1 MNKGTCKLC
10 AQADKDLRVSHFMPH
25 SLYAHCWIE
34 EYEPVHFSRDVMFPT
49 NRQTTHPLFCGG
61 CEQLLIREGENWV
74 LPLLPKLGGPFSLR
88 DRLTK
93 QPPIYQDAQK
103 ALYATANNPEIDVQK
118 LMHFAVGV
126 FFKAAVH
133 SWASDRTEPHID
145 LGADADALRLFL
157 LGQAGLPKHIAL
169 CITLDSS
176 PVILQAMIDPWRGS
190 NLEYEHYFFYVPG
203 MVAQLLIGDGVQEA
217 MMRNCINSNGI
228 RPVLVEE
235 VSRIIR
241 DVTRE
246 QVASA
251 RKTKKLVDITA
262 EIEARGLSIRLG
274 D

>member
-10 AQADKDLRVSHFMPH
+10 AQANKDLRVSHFMPR
-25 SLYAHCWIE
+25 SLYSHCWID
-34 EYEPVHFSRDVMFPT
+34 EYEPVHFSRDVMFPS
-49 NRQTTHPLFCGG
+49 NRQTTHPLICGD
-61 CEQLLIREGENWV
+61 CEQHLSREGENWV

-88 DRLTK
+88 DRLMK
-93 QPPIYQDAQK
+93 QPPIYQDGQK

-118 LMHFAVGV
+118 LIHFAVGV
-126 FFKAAVH
+126 FFKASVH

-145 LGADADALRLFL
+145 LGADADVLRLFL

-169 CITLDSS
+169 CVTIDSS
-176 PVILQAMIDPWRGS
+176 SVILQAMIDPWRGS
-190 NLEYEHYFFYVPG
+190 NLDYEHYFFYVPG
-203 MVAQLLIGDGVQEA
+203 MVAQLLIGDGVQES
-217 MMRNCINSNGI
+217 MMRNCINCNGI

-235 VSRIIR
+235 VSKIIR